1 MNVSGHRIGT
11 AEVESSLVNHPS
23 VAESAVV
30 GIPDPLTGEAVAAFV
45 TLRAGVAESDDLA
58 SELRAHVAQSIGA
71 FTRPKILRFA
81 PALPKTRSGKIMRRL
96 LREIAS
102 SGTVAGDV
110 TTLEDATVVEALA
123 ASGDDE
129 D

>member
-1 MNVSGHRIGT
+1 M
-11 AEVESSLVNHPS
+11 
-23 VAESAVV
+23 
-30 GIPDPLTGEAVAAFV
+30 
-45 TLRAGVAESDDLA
+45 
-58 SELRAHVAQSIGA
+58 AQSIGA

-81 PALPKTRSGKIMRRL
+81 PALPKTSSGKIMRRRV
-96 LREIAS
+96 REIAS
-102 SGTVAGDV
+102 SGTVAGDI

>member
-1 MNVSGHRIGT
+1 M
-11 AEVESSLVNHPS
+11 
-23 VAESAVV
+23 AESAVV
-30 GIPDPLTGEAVAAFV
+30 GVPDPLTGEAVAAFV
-45 TLRAGVAESDDLA
+45 TLRAGVVESDDLA
-58 SELRAHVAQSIGA
+58 AELRAHVARSIGA

-102 SGTVAGDV
+102 SGTVAGDT

-123 ASGDDE
+123 TGGGQE